1 MAIQR
6 PAEGAVV
13 RKADFDRNDQ
23 HSLSSGRGLRRAAA
37 PTVEGGCA
45 LDSRPGTP
53 DCSKAAP
60 VGRPARTGWEGPA
73 VLPRRHCAAS
83 APLNYPSPAP
93 SMRPYVPAENS
104 RRYPEGDTD
113 TVAHKRDARA
123 LPMHLAPAATLGH
136 TGYNTHGPA
145 DQPLQAITPPG
156 NRSPLRRSLAHNQK
170 VRRELNTRP
179 GLRAPARAELSIA
192 ARLQWAGSRHSK
204 RPCSRP
210 SGSSTSPPS
219 VRKRSPKDL
228 PASDTSSQ
236 TQYCLASS

>member
-83 APLNYPSPAP
+83 APLNYPSPAL

-123 LPMHLAPAATLGH
+123 LPMHLAPAATLAAPDITR
-136 TGYNTHGPA
+136 TGR
-145 DQPLQAITPPG
+145 LI
-156 NRSPLRRSLAHNQK
+156 RRYRPSHLLEIEARTAAVLPTTE

-179 GLRAPARAELSIA
+179 GIRALVSAP
-192 ARLQWAGSRHSK
+192 
-204 RPCSRP
+204 RPGP
-210 SGSSTSPPS
+210 SSPE
-219 VRKRSPKDL
+219 
-228 PASDTSSQ
+228 Q
-236 TQYCLASS
+236 

>member
-156 NRSPLRRSLAHNQK
+156 NRSPLRRSLAHNPK

-179 GLRAPARAELSIA
+179 GLRALVSAPWSPRPGQGRTLDSSKAPVGRQPPLQTAVQQTKRVKHLATVGPETVPEGPAR
-192 ARLQWAGSRHSK
+192 
-204 RPCSRP
+204 
-210 SGSSTSPPS
+210 
-219 VRKRSPKDL
+219 V
-228 PASDTSSQ
+228 
-236 TQYCLASS
+236 